1 MTHGRITH
9 HTLAAL
15 VALAMFISPA
25 AFAEEAAPV
34 DEAAGPNLGKIS
46 ISAGVD
52 FTSEYFFRG
61 IYQGPGNDEGIII
74 QPWFDIGFEINDTV
88 SIYAGTWN
96 SIITSD
102 DDLGNPAGDE
112 NWYEADWYVGVSLAL
127 TEEVSL
133 DVAYVILYGPS
144 IGNEF
149 AEEFDITLAYDDSEL
164 WGGDM
169 ALNPYIMLAIEVE
182 GGSDGFATSGDEGI
196 YLELGIEPSF
206 EIIPEGDYPV
216 TLSIPVTVG
225 IGVSD
230 YYNAS
235 GSGGDGLGFVSV
247 GAVFSIPL
255 SFIPADYG
263 SWSAHAGVSLLYL
276 DEAEVFDEKGD
287 DLHVIGTFGFGFEY

>member
-9 HTLAAL
+9 HTLAAA
-15 VALAMFISPA
+15 VALAVFISPA
-25 AFAEEAAPV
+25 AFAEEALPAE
-34 DEAAGPNLGKIS
+34 EAAGPNLGAIS

-74 QPWFDIGFEINDTV
+74 QPYLDLGFEINDWL
-88 SIYAGTWN
+88 SIYVGTWN

-102 DDLGNPAGDE
+102 DDLGGAGDE
-112 NWYEADWYVGVSLAL
+112 NWYEADWYAGVSIAL
-127 TEEVSL
+127 PENFSL

-149 AEEFDITLAYDDSEL
+149 AEEFDITVAYDDSEL
-164 WGGDM
+164 WGGDF
-169 ALNPYIMLAIEVE
+169 ALNPYVMLAIEVE

-196 YLELGIEPSF
+196 YLELGVAPSF
-206 EIIPEGDYPV
+206 EIIPDGEFPV
-216 TLSIPVTVG
+216 TLTVPVTVG
-225 IGVSD
+225 IGIDD

-247 GAVFSIPL
+247 GLDFSVPL
-255 SFIPADYG
+255 NFIPAEFG
-263 SWSAHAGVSLLYL
+263 SWSAHAGVTYL
-276 DEAEVFDEKGD
+276 HLSEAEVFDEKGD
-287 DLHVIGTFGFGFEY
+287 DSHVIGTFGFGFEY